1 MSWTLYMHRPISS
14 LEPDRSWLQANSS
27 LELLL
32 HRLQARGSPHA
43 AILEHVPTQ
52 LPSQAA
58 RAVAIATQA
67 TQQAQVG
74 F

>member
-1 MSWTLYMHRPISS
+1 MSRA
-14 LEPDRSWLQANSS
+14 QANSS

-74 F
+74 YCHMNLC

>member
-1 MSWTLYMHRPISS
+1 MQASIRIMSRA
-14 LEPDRSWLQANSS
+14 QANSS

-74 F
+74 YCHMNLC